1 MKIVISI
8 ILGVTLLFAN
18 ALSLVDDSVK
28 YMKGA
33 NHLSELDN
41 AGQVLKVGKLNKVMQ
56 QHLVLSKTENIQD
69 LMALAIKEDK
79 VSIEEQFK
87 YIEAFK
93 NLESGDKL
101 LLKCLKSSECNLG
114 NFTDLMQK
122 SPLHVQI
129 ALKYP
134 NMTLTH
140 INHKIGSINENIMN
154 KYFQSTGWNKI
165 EGEVGRNGIDGLFI
179 KKENGVIVDVLV
191 VESKY
196 NKSGLQHTQN
206 GQQMTQ
212 QWILSKI
219 ENLQKKYP
227 EDESYNVIKRHVENN
242 NHRALLWNLKT
253 ENDNLIVSLKK
264 VNDDN
269 GKAIAQNIAGNEKM
283 KINYNGN
290 QEISIKSPNNDFH
303 KQVVDWYKK
312 ELIN

>member
-1 MKIVISI
+1 MKIIVFI
-8 ILGVTLLFAN
+8 ILGINILFAN

-28 YMKGA
+28 YIKNA
-33 NHLSELDN
+33 NSLSES
-41 AGQVLKVGKLNKVMQ
+41 QVLKVCKLSKVTQ
-56 QHLVLSKTENIQD
+56 QHLVLSKTDNVQD
-69 LMALAIKEDK
+69 LMALAVNENR
-79 VSIEEQFK
+79 VNFSEQFK
-87 YIEAFK
+87 YVEAFK

-101 LLKCLKSSECNLG
+101 LLKCLKNSTCDLE

-140 INHKIGSINENIMN
+140 INQKIGSINENIMN
-154 KYFQSTGWNKI
+154 KYFQSTGWKKI

-227 EDESYNVIKRHVENN
+227 EDENYNVIKRHIENN
-242 NHRALLWNLKT
+242 NHRTLLWNLKT
-253 ENDNLIVSLKK
+253 ENDNLIISLKK
-264 VNDDN
+264 VNDDI
-269 GKAIAQNIAGNEKM
+269 GKAQTQNIVGNEKM

-290 QEISIKSPNNDFH
+290 QKISIKNPNNDFH

-312 ELIN
+312 ELL